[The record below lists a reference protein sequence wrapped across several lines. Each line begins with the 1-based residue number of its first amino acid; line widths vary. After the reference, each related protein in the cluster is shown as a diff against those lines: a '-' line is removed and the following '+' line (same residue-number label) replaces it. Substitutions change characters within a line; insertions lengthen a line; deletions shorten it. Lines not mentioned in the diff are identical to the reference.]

1 MERNSLWRMKKLG
14 PHSPTRYTVRFDPS
28 SSLIFAPCHI
38 LLMLLKSCSHFSLG
52 QENEMNLGLVV
63 ALKFW
68 LAGNDTYFAKRQ
80 VGFAISFR
88 VYGGEDIC
96 RWFFCQAVLITNS
109 FLFC

>member
-1 MERNSLWRMKKLG
+1 MYSQPREACEKRPNSRWTTGSPKVLERQFFKFK
-14 PHSPTRYTVRFDPS
+14 P
-28 SSLIFAPCHI
+28 
-38 LLMLLKSCSHFSLG
+38 CSHFSLG

-96 RWFFCQAVLITNS
+96 RWFFCQAVLITS
-109 FLFC
+109 SILFC